1 MRAPSAPRSRNTSRQ
16 GFVPTEPVNSE
27 ATQLPRNAGTARR
40 LHRLAASLVLLLLS
54 IGASHELRAQSVEIL
69 VNPDIDGIQLD
80 RDLLRA
86 IFTMRLR
93 SWPDGPPVRVF
104 VLPDNDPVSD
114 RFYREQLGMYSYV
127 LRSAWDRMVYTGTGL
142 APTVVRSEEEM
153 RAARARDARR
163 HRLRESRPRV
173 VLTPARPTMLTAF
186 DASRA
191 GAMRLAQR

>member
-1 MRAPSAPRSRNTSRQ
+1 VLAERHNHSAAALPPSA
-16 GFVPTEPVNSE
+16 GI
-27 ATQLPRNAGTARR
+27 GRR
-40 LHRLAASLVLLLLS
+40 LHRLAAPLLLLLLS
-54 IGASHELRAQSVEIL
+54 IAASHELRAQSVEII
-69 VNPDIDGIQLD
+69 VNPDVSRVELD

-153 RAARARDARR
+153 RERVLATPGAIGYVARGRGSS
-163 HRLRESRPRV
+163 LVP
-173 VLTPARPTMLTAF
+173 PPPMMLTAAV
-186 DASRA
+186 DRA
-191 GAMRLAQR
+191 RR